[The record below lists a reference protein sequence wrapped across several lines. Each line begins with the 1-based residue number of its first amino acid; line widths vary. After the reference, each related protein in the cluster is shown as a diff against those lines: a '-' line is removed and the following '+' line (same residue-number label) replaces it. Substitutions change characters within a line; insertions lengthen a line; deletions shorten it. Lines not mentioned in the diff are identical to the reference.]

1 LIRVNAVRLAFGHT
15 EDVKYCIK
23 ESMMYKRILIPVDGS
38 ETSNK
43 ALVAALQLAREAGG
57 RVRLVHVVEELAYLS
72 GYAQF
77 GGYSGE
83 LITAMRESGTK
94 LLNDAMAIA
103 QAAGVEADNLL
114 LDNFGG
120 RLAEVV
126 ADAAKQW
133 NADLIVVGTHG
144 RRGAGRVLLGSGAEQ
159 IIRLAP
165 VPVLVVRLGEGNGLK
180 AA

>member
-1 LIRVNAVRLAFGHT
+1 
-15 EDVKYCIK
+15 
-23 ESMMYKRILIPVDGS
+23 MYQRILVPVDGS

-43 ALVAALQLAREAGG
+43 ALVAALQLARVTGG
-57 RVRLVHVVEELAYLS
+57 RVRLIHVVEEMAYLS
-72 GYAQF
+72 GYEQY
-77 GGYSGE
+77 GGYSAE
-83 LITAMRESGTK
+83 LLKVMRDTGTK
-94 LLNDAMAIA
+94 VLNDGMAIA

-114 LDNFGG
+114 FDNFGG

-144 RRGAGRVLLGSGAEQ
+144 RRGVGRMLLGSGAEQ
-159 IIRLAP
+159 ILRLAP
-165 VPVLVVRLGEGNGLK
+165 VPVLVIRSGEDSSPK